1 MKRTWRTYSLGQEE
15 DWGRRCQVWS
25 AMGPTGGNRGDSSS
39 PCTLHPNQQLPLS
52 ASYWVLLVFHL
63 IGILLKKC
71 LEILN
76 FLASSNLPR
85 SHREVMEAEPAS
97 WVRSWSLA
105 CALILTDCYSALP
118 LLPTHTHT
126 WWRYISRSSDRGL
139 RLRSGELSCRHRS
152 GRWPAGILH
161 M

>member
-1 MKRTWRTYSLGQEE
+1 M
-15 DWGRRCQVWS
+15 GRRRTGVGDVKYGRPW
-25 AMGPTGGNRGDSSS
+25 GPQEGIEGTPALLAPSTPTSS
-39 PCTLHPNQQLPLS
+39 S

-105 CALILTDCYSALP
+105 CALILTDCCSALP
-118 LLPTHTHT
+118 LLPPHTHTHMVEI
-126 WWRYISRSSDRGL
+126 Y
-139 RLRSGELSCRHRS
+139 
-152 GRWPAGILH
+152 
-161 M
+161 